1 MPVEQASHKIKIRF
15 ALFANKYIY
24 FKEKYLRRNWQYK
37 TEILENKIE
46 NVGIVIVNYNTRD
59 LLTILLFSIF
69 KNLSID
75 RISKIIIVD
84 NNSQDGSK
92 ILLKNL
98 NNNPLIKVVNNRN
111 QQYHGP
117 ALNQGIALL
126 NKIRKREKPF
136 RFIWILD
143 SDVIILK
150 KNILKDAIDFMI
162 NKNAAVIGQF
172 QYDHS
177 NLGDPHVS
185 SILIDPEK
193 VWNRQIH
200 PFTNN
205 GMPTVLFY
213 KDIRKHEMKIYDFPF
228 RSNNYILHIGRGTLM
243 QIFKNQE
250 KINQHFQWSNTHNDY
265 HFHGTKKGGEI
276 MQQIQK
282 LASSKI
288 GEFTTSNICNII
300 SNDKS
305 YSIEFE
311 KILKAFNI
319 Y

>member
-1 MPVEQASHKIKIRF
+1 MAIEQFTHKIKIRF
-15 ALFANKYIY
+15 PLFANKYIL
-24 FKEKYLRRNWQYK
+24 FKEKYIRQNWQSK
-37 TEILENKIE
+37 TERLNNKIE

-59 LLTILLFSIF
+59 LLTLLLFSIF
-69 KNLSID
+69 NNLGID

-84 NNSQDGSK
+84 NDSQDGSK
-92 ILLKNL
+92 VLLENL
-98 NNNPLIKVVNNRN
+98 NANPLIEVISNRS

-126 NKIRKREKPF
+126 NKLRKKVNQF
-136 RFIWILD
+136 RYIWILD
-143 SDVIILK
+143 SDVVILK
-150 KNILKDAIDFMI
+150 KNILKDAIDFMV

-172 QYDHS
+172 QYDNS

-185 SILIDPEK
+185 SILIDPAK

-205 GMPTVLFY
+205 GMPSVLFY
-213 KDIRKHEMKIYDFPF
+213 KDIRKHEMKICDFPF
-228 RSNNYILHIGRGTLM
+228 RSNNYLLHIGRGTLM

-250 KINQHFQWSNTHNDY
+250 KNNQHFQWANTHHDN
-265 HFHGTKKGGEI
+265 HFHGNKKGGEI
-276 MQQIQK
+276 IQEIQK

-300 SNDKS
+300 SNDKN
-305 YSIEFE
+305 YSIDFE
-311 KILKAFNI
+311 KILKNLNV